1 MLVAVGVAVGVL
13 VAEATGVFVTA
24 VDVKVAVAGA
34 IGVDVAVDVVDVAV
48 PVAVPG
54 AGGVRVAVAVVV
66 ATTRVVVA
74 VAVGV
79 PVASAQDCKVSCTS
93 VQLLS
98 SRQTFAVMVVFSSAR
113 QSTSFLSPNLSIT
126 RQPIRSSSSSSLA
139 TCPSCPRIA
148 PSGNSS
154 LWTLT

>member
-1 MLVAVGVAVGVL
+1 MGVEVAVGVL
-13 VAEATGVFVTA
+13 VAEAIGVFVTA
-24 VDVKVAVAGA
+24 VGVEVAVAGA
-34 IGVDVAVDVVDVAV
+34 IGVDVAV

-54 AGGVRVAVAVVV
+54 GGGVRVAVAVVV
-66 ATTRVVVA
+66 ATTRVVVI

-139 TCPSCPRIA
+139 MCPSCPRIA